1 MFGKHLRCIPLVS
14 LCLLGGVLTTSAES
28 DYPEGTYGWYEAGAA
43 VVANAQLND
52 FFGNP
57 VNANPV
63 SFDTGF
69 HFGLGIGR
77 KVTRFLSLEVMS
89 GFNYNSLNSIAG
101 ATASSGNFY
110 RVPLMGNVVLQFPN
124 RSRLVPVIGAGVGAQ
139 WVVLDA
145 QNIALGGTTMAGTS
159 DTWVFGYQGYAGVRY
174 EFSDRMSLGLFYQYS
189 VADGPSWTNGSS
201 AGGNFKLDA
210 IRTSS
215 LSLTLGFVF

>member
-1 MFGKHLRCIPLVS
+1 MFGKRFQCIALVS
-14 LCLLGGVLTTSAES
+14 LCGLSGIPTASAES

-43 VVANAQLND
+43 IVADAQLKD
-52 FFGNP
+52 FFGKP

-89 GFNYNSLNSIAG
+89 GFNYNSLNSIGG

-110 RVPLMGNVVLQFPN
+110 RVPIMGNVVLQFPN
-124 RSRLVPVIGAGVGAQ
+124 RSRIVPVIGAGAGAQ

-145 QNIALGGTTMAGTS
+145 QNIAL
-159 DTWVFGYQGYAGVRY
+159 
-174 EFSDRMSLGLFYQYS
+174 
-189 VADGPSWTNGSS
+189 
-201 AGGNFKLDA
+201 
-210 IRTSS
+210 
-215 LSLTLGFVF
+215 